1 RHFHAFVGDERAVI
15 ELTMDGHV
23 ALVRLWEN
31 WRSTPRAVAA
41 EHRATD
47 DMLAIKLA
55 TGVELLMPRKLFQ
68 GLGSADS
75 QEVANVEIDDFGNR
89 RWMSELGKIGGRSR
103 SDAKTRAVRKNG
115 RKGGRPRKQAA
126 A

>member
-1 RHFHAFVGDERAVI
+1 
-15 ELTMDGHV
+15 M
-23 ALVRLWEN
+23 
-31 WRSTPRAVAA
+31 AA